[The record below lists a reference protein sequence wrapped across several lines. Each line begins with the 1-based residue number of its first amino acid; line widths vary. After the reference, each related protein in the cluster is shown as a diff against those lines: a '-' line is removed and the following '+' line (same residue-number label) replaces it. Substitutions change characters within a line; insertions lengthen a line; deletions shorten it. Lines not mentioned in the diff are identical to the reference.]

1 MSNETQFTASGDTV
15 PHAAESAPAGSSV
28 NVYGLAVGIFAVV
41 LLSKVASFLTP
52 YKLYFS
58 FSSFLFDERAIFK
71 WEALAIKLLIPCLT
85 GFCLFY
91 LPYRWMVWTRGS
103 SVNYRRIFRYLSKEA
118 HLTAV
123 TVGFFASLL
132 MAWPF
137 IVYWDVLQR
146 PDLLSMRFPFLC
158 IYLLYFV
165 SYAYFA
171 GFGVSLARFALRK
184 KLPEMLVA
192 DSGDRVAWAEAVRTS
207 LMGIVTSAIAT
218 YMASVLS
225 IPQ

>member
-1 MSNETQFTASGDTV
+1 MSNEGIESPQDEAAHHVVDSGPT
-15 PHAAESAPAGSSV
+15 SSSV
-28 NVYGLAVGIFAVV
+28 NVYGLVIGIFAIV

-58 FSSFLFDERAIFK
+58 FSAFLFDERAIFK
-71 WEALAIKLLIPCLT
+71 WEALAIKLLLPCLI

-91 LPYRWMVWTRGS
+91 LPYRWMIWTRGS

-118 HLTAV
+118 HLTATV
-123 TVGFFASLL
+123 VGFFSALL

-137 IVYWDVLQR
+137 IVYWDILQR
-146 PDLLSMRFPFLC
+146 PDMLSLRFPFLC
-158 IYLLYFV
+158 VYLLYFV

-184 KLPEMLVA
+184 KLPQALVA
-192 DSGDRVAWAEAVRTS
+192 DSADRVAWAEAVRTS
-207 LMGIVTSAIAT
+207 LLGIITSGIAT
-218 YMASVLS
+218 YMASALS
-225 IPQ
+225 FAK